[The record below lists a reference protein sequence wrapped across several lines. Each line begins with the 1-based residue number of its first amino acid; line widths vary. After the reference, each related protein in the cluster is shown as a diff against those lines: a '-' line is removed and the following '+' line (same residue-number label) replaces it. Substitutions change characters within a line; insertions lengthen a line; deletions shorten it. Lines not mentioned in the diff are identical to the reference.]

1 MKLALKIT
9 PNGVATEIDIATDEL
24 AKLQD
29 AVDGLIQ
36 PVDFEFGSRYLT
48 MWVNEEGLLRNDL
61 EMNPVAFLFYSSP
74 IMGNIIITG
83 APDEDG
89 ETTSLDSATELDVL
103 KRICE
108 KFLSSVEQA

>member
-9 PNGVATEIDIATDEL
+9 PDGVATEIDIATDEL
-24 AKLQD
+24 KKLQD

-61 EMNPVAFLFYSSP
+61 VVNPVALAFYSSP
-74 IMGNIIITG
+74 IMGNIVITG
-83 APDEDG
+83 APDENG
-89 ETTSLDSATELDVL
+89 ETTSLDSSTE
-103 KRICE
+103 
-108 KFLSSVEQA
+108 VEAIKNVCDMFVGIV